1 VSKMSLEEIGRREVV
16 RRLFARREGEM
27 HRRIVRCVMQ
37 HVHAS
42 AHELQERLLKILNE
56 RPDVSDAAV
65 AAEIEKLAPL
75 DARD

>member
-1 VSKMSLEEIGRREVV
+1 MTLEEIGRREVV

-42 AHELQERLLKILNE
+42 AHELQERLLEILND
-56 RPDVSDAAV
+56 RPDVTQEAIDT
-65 AAEIEKLAPL
+65 ELTKLG
-75 DARD
+75 